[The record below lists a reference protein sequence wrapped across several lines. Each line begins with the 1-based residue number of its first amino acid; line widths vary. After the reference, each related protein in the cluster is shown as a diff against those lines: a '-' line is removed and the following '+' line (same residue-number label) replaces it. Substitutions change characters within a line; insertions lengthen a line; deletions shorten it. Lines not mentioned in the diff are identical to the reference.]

1 MFLLSLSRTGNEK
14 AGLRFE
20 HSYLGVMGIL
30 GIHASW
36 TATISTK
43 RAGKTCI
50 TSKLKTKTRQYVPL
64 RSSSRAWTRYLDYD
78 SFWLAAFSMPLR
90 KFWCRFTPM
99 NSPSH
104 SVVSWEQ
111 HVVS

>member
-20 HSYLGVMGIL
+20 YSYLGVMGIL

-43 RAGKTCI
+43 RAGKTCV
-50 TSKLKTKTRQYVPL
+50 TCNKDKTVRIIAIVL
-64 RSSSRAWTRYLDYD
+64 
-78 SFWLAAFSMPLR
+78 
-90 KFWCRFTPM
+90 
-99 NSPSH
+99 
-104 SVVSWEQ
+104 
-111 HVVS
+111 